1 MADLSFQAMRIEK
14 AVTMGQVVHTKISE
28 SRRVAIPVDLCQRYG
43 LAPGDPVVL
52 EPSDTGIIV
61 RRLDDVIRE
70 VQAFFADV
78 APPDVLISDE
88 LNRDRRDEADRDARG

>member
-1 MADLSFQAMRIEK
+1 MAALSKEATYIKK
-14 AVTMGQVVHTKISE
+14 AISMEPVVHTKISE
-28 SRRVAIPVDLCQRYG
+28 SRRVAIPADLCQRYG

-52 EPSDTGIIV
+52 EPSDTGIVV

-78 APPDVLISDE
+78 APQDVLISDE